1 MTKSART
8 WTTLLG
14 SAWLA
19 GSAVAQPPAGPCGPP
34 PGVAPGTV
42 VPGMTAPGQLPGAL
56 PTQPG
61 GSPAPAAPAAQPG
74 APGMDAMPAMSGG
87 AAASDSGGL
96 GGSESS
102 GSLSLVNAPTA
113 GTGATAAANAAV
125 AANPV
130 VVANSLILPGL
141 FTAATVQS
149 ARPLDRV
156 FAGYSYYDSF
166 KVVQD
171 NFLDATAQTGF
182 VSTRSSGFN
191 LHRYE
196 AGFEK
201 TFLGGRAS
209 FELRVPVLDA
219 TENTSSQAIDGF
231 GDVTAGVKYMLLYN
245 CQTGSAASAGVT
257 VSAPT
262 ARDAIFV
269 TSKTALLG
277 VAPARGTPIA
287 TTTVTVNPTFIQPW
301 VGGTL
306 VRDRLI
312 VNEFFGV
319 LVPTDDSVATYINND
334 LTVGY
339 RVYQACCG
347 SRISSLTPTVGVQAF
362 LPTRDTDLATFS
374 DQVFTTGA
382 LQVGL
387 GDRASLTAGVV
398 TPVAGPKAFT
408 VGYTIGFNYLF

>member
-19 GSAVAQPPAGPCGPP
+19 GSSAAQPPAGPCGP
-34 PGVAPGTV
+34 VPGTA
-42 VPGMTAPGQLPGAL
+42 VPSATAPGQWPSTLPA
-56 PTQPG
+56 QP
-61 GSPAPAAPAAQPG
+61 GSPAAPSAGPAVDG
-74 APGMDAMPAMSGG
+74 SGMPAMSGG
-87 AAASDSGGL
+87 AATSDSGGL

-141 FTAATVQS
+141 FTAAQTQS
-149 ARPLDRV
+149 ARPLDRI
-156 FAGYSYYDSF
+156 FAGYSYYNSF

-219 TENTSSQAIDGF
+219 TENTSGQAIDGF

-269 TSKTALLG
+269 TSKTALAG

-287 TTTVTVNPTFIQPW
+287 TTTTTVNPTFLQPW

-319 LVPTDDSVATYINND
+319 LIPTDNNVATYINND

-339 RVYQACCG
+339 RVYEACCG
-347 SRISSLTPTVGVQAF
+347 SRISSLTPMVGVQAF
-362 LPTRDTDLATFS
+362 LPTGDTDLASFS

-387 GDRASLTAGVV
+387 GARTNLTAGVV
-398 TPVAGPKAFT
+398 VPIVGPKAFS